1 MDTSLFISCLFSI
14 HFHYINERY
23 NDNIYSIE
31 HEHFIKEDI
40 YPEIIHN
47 IQVELTN
54 YYLENI
60 FKYLISDDKTADDIY
75 YILMNMDIEIIRIFI
90 KYFEKPFMEREIFM
104 QLIKDLYFDSSEIPG
119 HIVKKCNLFFE
130 KINTYKASNSVDPYI
145 YENSCNLILDLIN
158 ILNILGSSDEYIVR
172 IIIHNVYYFY
182 KLSLYDYFLTDISAD
197 NIYQIAIGMNDEL
210 ILMIIMMFESSVNK
224 FEDYIRDL
232 YNDDNIDNIDY
243 ICLKATIFFQK
254 ILIRFIQVSQ

>member
-1 MDTSLFISCLFSI
+1 MDTSFISRLFSI

-23 NDNIYSIE
+23 NNDTYSLE
-31 HEHFIKEDI
+31 HDHFIKEHI

-75 YILMNMDIEIIRIFI
+75 SILMNMDSEIIRIFI
-90 KYFEKPFMEREIFM
+90 KYFEKAFMDREIFM
-104 QLIKDLYFDSSEIPG
+104 QLIKDLYFDSSEIQG
-119 HIVKKCNLFFE
+119 HIVEKCNLFFE

-145 YENSCNLILDLIN
+145 YENSCNLIVDLIN

-172 IIIHNVYYFY
+172 IIRHNVYYFY

-197 NIYQIAIGMNDEL
+197 NIYQIAIRMNDEL
-210 ILMIIMMFESSVNK
+210 IQTIIMMFESSVNK
-224 FEDYIRDL
+224 FEDYIKDL
-232 YNDDNIDNIDY
+232 YNDEYNDNINN
-243 ICLKATIFFQK
+243 ICLKAFDFFQE
-254 ILIRFIQVSQ
+254 LIISNNIFLP